1 VADVDLIDER
11 RSKDEPGERDESPF
25 RSYGPWFVL
34 KWVLIVAFNG
44 FVLAFIPR
52 LIDEKAWLLLAYL
65 VAVVVIVDLTYAFR
79 ERIPGKWLIPGVA
92 LLVLFG
98 VFPVIYNVYLSLTN
112 YGTCGTCGLLTR
124 SQAVDQIVGQ
134 SIVPVE
140 DGAVYRA
147 SVFEGDDGLFLVLQD
162 QSDPSAPYF
171 VGTPDGLEEADPALV
186 TDTGTRITGYD
197 GLTALNAGAIND
209 RSSEIAALQIPG
221 EEEGQVIS
229 LQGISSATV
238 VGQQFIEEGG
248 RIVDTLD
255 GTEYEAVDGTFTAT
269 DGSDRTLSPSFQ
281 VLIGAENY
289 SEIASNDFVREPFVR
304 VFIWTFVFS
313 ALTVASTF
321 ALGLLL
327 ALLFDS
333 PRMRGKSIYRTLMI
347 IPYAL
352 PTFMTVLVWRGM
364 LNERFGIINEILP
377 IDVPWLNDAYWAKFS
392 VLLVNLWLGYAFMFL
407 VCTGALASIPTDL
420 KEAAFVDG
428 ATGFKA
434 FKRVTFPLLFV
445 AVAPVLISS
454 FAFNFNNF
462 VLIYLLT
469 EGGPAIS
476 GSLAGETD
484 IMLSYS
490 FKVAFG
496 GAGANYGLAAAIS
509 TVIFVIVA
517 IISLIGFRYT
527 RSFEEVN

>member
-1 VADVDLIDER
+1 MAGVDLAEAPPPVAQPDER
-11 RSKDEPGERDESPF
+11 DASPF

-34 KWVLIVAFNG
+34 KWALLISFNG
-44 FVLAFIPR
+44 LVLAFIPR
-52 LIDEKAWLLLAYL
+52 LIDNKSWLLLAYL
-65 VAVVVIVDLTYAFR
+65 IVVVVVVDLTYTFR
-79 ERIPGKWLIPGVA
+79 DRIPGKWLIPGVA
-92 LLVLFG
+92 LLALFG
-98 VFPVIYNVYLSLTN
+98 VFPVLYNVYLSLTN
-112 YGTCGTCGLLTR
+112 YGTCGTCGLLTQN
-124 SQAVDQIVGQ
+124 QAVDQIVGQ
-134 SIVPVE
+134 SVAPVE
-140 DGAVYRA
+140 DGPVYRA
-147 SVFEGDDGLFLVLQD
+147 SVFAGDEGLFLVLQD
-162 QSDPSAPYF
+162 QADENAPYLI
-171 VGTPDGLEEADPALV
+171 GTADGLEEADVSLV
-186 TDTGTRITGYD
+186 ADTGTKITEYD
-197 GLTALNAGAIND
+197 GNAALTAGEIND
-209 RSSEIAALQIPG
+209 RSAEIAALQIPG
-221 EEEGQVIS
+221 EEEGQTIA

-238 VGQQFIEEGG
+238 VGQQFIEQDG

-269 DGSDRTLSPSFQ
+269 DDSARTLSPSFQ

-289 SEIASNDFVREPFVR
+289 REIASNDFVREPFVR

-313 ALTVASTF
+313 AFTVASTF

-327 ALLFDS
+327 ALLFDN
-333 PRMRGKSIYRTLMI
+333 PRMRGRKIYRTLMI

-364 LNERFGIINEILP
+364 LNERFGIVNEILP
-377 IDVPWLNDAYWAKFS
+377 FDVPWLNDAYWAKFS
-392 VLLVNLWLGYAFMFL
+392 ILLVNLWLGYAFMFL

-462 VLIYLLT
+462 VLVYLLT

-490 FKVAFG
+490 YKVAFG

-527 RSFEEVN
+527 RSFEEVS